1 MQVLEQYGQMPL
13 PPYISYDKSKEN
25 DYQPI
30 FASKQ
35 GSVAAPTASLHF
47 TKELISQLQ
56 TQGIQTFY
64 TTLHVGLGT
73 FKQVDTSDIKNYDI
87 HSEHIEIQKDI
98 FSRIAEHKSQ
108 NKPVL
113 AVGTTVTRTLESLPY
128 LWKVLRAQ
136 DNILL
141 SQDTPTSQDM
151 LASQTPI
158 S

>member
-1 MQVLEQYGQMPL
+1 MPL

-47 TKELISQLQ
+47 TKKLISQLQ
-56 TQGIQTFY
+56 TQGVQTLY

-73 FKQVDTSDIKNYDI
+73 FKQVDTSDIKNYAI
-87 HSEHIEIQKDI
+87 HAESIEIDTAL

-108 NKPVL
+108 NKPLL

-128 LWKVLRAQ
+128 LWKIWRAS
-136 DNILL
+136 NSHV
-141 SQDTPTSQDM
+141 SQDTSTSQ
-151 LASQTPI
+151 ASI